1 MSSAFNKNSKLNFA
15 TAEKKEKKNIDF
27 FNLKEQ
33 RAQEEKKEKF
43 SNFCFV
49 CLATVFIVVF
59 VAVIYA

>member
-1 MSSAFNKNSKLNFA
+1 MSSVFDKNSKLNFA
-15 TAEKKEKKNIDF
+15 TTEKKETKQIDF

-49 CLATVFIVVF
+49 FLATVFIVVF

>member
-1 MSSAFNKNSKLNFA
+1 MSSVFNKNSKLNFA
-15 TAEKKEKKNIDF
+15 TTEKKEKKNIDF
-27 FNLKEQ
+27 FNLKVQ